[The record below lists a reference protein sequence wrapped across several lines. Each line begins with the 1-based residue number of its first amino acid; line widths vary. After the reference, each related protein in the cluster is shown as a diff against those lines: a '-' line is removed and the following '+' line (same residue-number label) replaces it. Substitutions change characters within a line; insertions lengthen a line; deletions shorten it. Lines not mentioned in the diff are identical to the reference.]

1 MKKSIFILNLNN
13 QTNKIQSQQSK
24 NISKPISGIPKWKQ
38 ESLAFQAAM
47 KQARGQTLSA
57 NEAQQFHQ
65 QASSQLIPCKFC
77 GKKFA

>member
-1 MKKSIFILNLNN
+1 MKKHN

-24 NISKPISGIPKWKQ
+24 NIPKSTSNIPKWKQ

-47 KQARGQTLSA
+47 KQARGQTLST
-57 NEAQQFHQ
+57 NEAQVFHQ
-65 QASSQLIPCKFC
+65 QSSCNLIPCKFC